1 MKRTLIA
8 AVTAAL
14 FATTLAGVA
23 VADTSDA
30 APARVEVR
38 GTADT
43 PDIGQ
48 VIRRCRRL
56 FGEHEVKE
64 GLKERC
70 LELWKRW
77 CNAHPDARYCRRPDA
92 RRHDCLV
99 ADRVVDRRCRPH
111 RPHDQPTDRPIDR
124 PIDRPVDRPNAR
136 PADRPNDGVRDLT
149 TDRIRLQATE
159 NDVHLRL
166 RGADS

>member
-23 VADTSDA
+23 VAETSDA
-30 APARVEVR
+30 AAARVELR

-43 PDIGQ
+43 PDIGH
-48 VIRRCRRL
+48 VLRRCRRL
-56 FGEHEVKE
+56 FGEHELHE
-64 GLKERC
+64 SLKERC

-77 CNAHPDARYCRRPDA
+77 CNAHPDARYCRRPGP
-92 RRHDCLV
+92 HDCPV
-99 ADRVVDRRCRPH
+99 TDRVVDRHCRPH
-111 RPHDQPTDRPIDR
+111 RPHDRPTDRPIDR
-124 PIDRPVDRPNAR
+124 PTDRPVDPPNAR
-136 PADRPNDGVRDLT
+136 PADRPPDGVRDLT
-149 TDRIRLQATE
+149 RIRLQATD

-166 RGADS
+166 RAADS